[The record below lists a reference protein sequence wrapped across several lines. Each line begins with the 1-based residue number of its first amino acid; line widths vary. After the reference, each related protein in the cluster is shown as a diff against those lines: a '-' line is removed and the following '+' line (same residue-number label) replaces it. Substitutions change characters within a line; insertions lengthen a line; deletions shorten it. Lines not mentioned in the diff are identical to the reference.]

1 MPQTKECTAH
11 THTHSTMQCG
21 PLSWLPWQDDSSLRS
36 KMTQNSLCLLDLLS
50 SLPSALAWRLTE
62 TPFHPSRRPPCF
74 SGDAGYSWGGRVG
87 ILRVITSLAF
97 AFDERNFWEE
107 KQRLWVQGGEGK
119 WVCCI
124 PVGLELW
131 GVCPNCLFI
140 SWGLSDSGWGL
151 GFWELIK
158 AADNQY
164 SVSPSNGLEGF
175 TVLKWILLIMND
187 SLWSTVGY
195 CKIQKLEYV

>member
-1 MPQTKECTAH
+1 MPQTKECTAHTHIHTH

-36 KMTQNSLCLLDLLS
+36 KMTQNSLCLLDLPS
-50 SLPSALAWRLTE
+50 SLPSALGWRLTE
-62 TPFHPSRRPPCF
+62 TPFHPSCRSPCF
-74 SGDAGYSWGGRVG
+74 SGDAGYSLEGGMRSGNLAGHNFPRV
-87 ILRVITSLAF
+87 RSSP
-97 AFDERNFWEE
+97 DEWIFWEG

-140 SWGLSDSGWGL
+140 SWGLSDSGRGL

-164 SVSPSNGLEGF
+164 SVSPSQGLEGF
-175 TVLKWILLIMND
+175 TVLKFF
-187 SLWSTVGY
+187 S
-195 CKIQKLEYV
+195 